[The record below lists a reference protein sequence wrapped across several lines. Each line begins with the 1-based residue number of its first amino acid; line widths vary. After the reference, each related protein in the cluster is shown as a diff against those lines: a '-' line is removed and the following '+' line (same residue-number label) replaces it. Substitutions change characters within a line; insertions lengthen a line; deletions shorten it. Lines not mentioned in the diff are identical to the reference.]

1 MSRKRLTLLYRFC
14 SALAAL
20 ASTSGVINEREA
32 FMNLVEKEIERL
44 QSTLGNKGTGMVFTR
59 GQLAVD
65 RSRIEEALGQR
76 RLEDKVTGILKRVER
91 DLDIAETKIGNKFR
105 LLDVDN
111 DGVVS
116 NVTQSH
122 PVGLFCK
129 YQILRFRVLF
139 YFADIHRRTS
149 SGFDIFKG
157 ATWRRR
163 SCISFE
169 AIACGRR
176 G

>member
-1 MSRKRLTLLYRFC
+1 MNFFLPSCIKQGLTLFYRFC

-65 RSRIEEALGQR
+65 RNRIEEALGQR

-116 NVTQSH
+116 LGNRLCSDGV
-122 PVGLFCK
+122 FCK
-129 YQILRFRVLF
+129 EQILNVCHPLF
-139 YFADIHRRTS
+139 
-149 SGFDIFKG
+149 
-157 ATWRRR
+157 
-163 SCISFE
+163 
-169 AIACGRR
+169 
-176 G
+176 